1 MQDETGLSARGGPGC
16 MEGYAGDGCWGEG
29 GDVRFKGF
37 GGVNFVDGGH
47 VYFWSVLGELV
58 VWGECQRGLSG
69 RFDNGSWNFR
79 VWKVQ

>member
-1 MQDETGLSARGGPGC
+1 

-47 VYFWSVLGELV
+47 VYFWSVLGGLV
-58 VWGECQRGLSG
+58 VWGNVSEDCLKDLIMGVGIQSMEVAMRKEVNP
-69 RFDNGSWNFR
+69 R
-79 VWKVQ
+79 